1 MIKEFCNN
9 FKPANKHH
17 KLKSESFIT
26 LIQILSDLRNI
37 LMHNGCLIKFKY
49 YLDQE
54 NQKEIINN
62 LSSYFEIQEE
72 FISDIRLNEAIQ
84 IIELIIGIK
93 GYILK
98 EINESFQNKINRT
111 TKEKQEEFSQ
121 LVLDIIEDE
130 SRIKIRKT

>member
-1 MIKEFCNN
+1 MC
-9 FKPANKHH
+9 
-17 KLKSESFIT
+17 
-26 LIQILSDLRNI
+26 
-37 LMHNGCLIKFKY
+37 Y
-49 YLDQE
+49 YYY
-54 NQKEIINN
+54 I
-62 LSSYFEIQEE
+62 FEIKEE

-130 SRIKIRKT
+130 SRIKIKKS